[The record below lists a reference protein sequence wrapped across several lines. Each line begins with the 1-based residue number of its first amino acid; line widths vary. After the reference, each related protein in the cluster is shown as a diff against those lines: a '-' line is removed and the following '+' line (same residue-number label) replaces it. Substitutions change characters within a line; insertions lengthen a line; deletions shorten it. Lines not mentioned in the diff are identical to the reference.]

1 MGEQIE
7 FNVSFREPPLNRKPE
22 NLLPP
27 PLQPGVYFNA
37 DALNFNSPRPPPPR
51 ISIFNLARIY
61 STKYITSGNHNN
73 RPIDLFSNTTATRS
87 FRFRSFLSLSL
98 FSYVSRPKRYPLP
111 ETISLSC
118 LYGSR
123 YAARKRR
130 EIRFTLS
137 VIKCRENIHAN
148 RLSTIKKRNCSPVGQ
163 V

>member
-1 MGEQIE
+1 M
-7 FNVSFREPPLNRKPE
+7 SFREPPLNRKPE

-27 PLQPGVYFNA
+27 PPQPGVYFNA

-87 FRFRSFLSLSL
+87 FRFRSFLSPSL
-98 FSYVSRPKRYPLP
+98 YFPTFRVRNDTL
-111 ETISLSC
+111 ISLSC

-123 YAARKRR
+123 YAARKGR
-130 EIRFTLS
+130 EIRFILS

-148 RLSTIKKRNCSPVGQ
+148 RLSTIKKRNCSSVGQ